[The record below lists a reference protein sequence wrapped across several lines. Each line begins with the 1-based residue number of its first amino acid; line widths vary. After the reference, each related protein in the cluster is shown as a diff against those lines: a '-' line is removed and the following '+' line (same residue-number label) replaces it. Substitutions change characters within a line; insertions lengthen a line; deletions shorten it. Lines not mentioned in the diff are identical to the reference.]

1 MRDVLSGDID
11 EQIGCMEIPK
21 FVTQNH
27 ILIAVWLD
35 EQAFEYYRRMD
46 FEMFKKLL
54 LTAINCAKRLLKGQN
69 ELEINDIE
77 DDHLRDELYQQKYEQ
92 SSRVISELR
101 TICSHLVCVCF
112 EPKDFEIIR
121 EHIKDLETY
130 RHSHPNIEELIQ
142 MLSSCLTR
150 RESGYFN
157 APMFRPMT

>member
-1 MRDVLSGDID
+1 
-11 EQIGCMEIPK
+11 
-21 FVTQNH
+21 
-27 ILIAVWLD
+27 
-35 EQAFEYYRRMD
+35 MD

-101 TICSHLVCVCF
+101 TICSHLACVCF
-112 EPKDFEIIR
+112 EHKDFEIIR

-130 RHSHPNIEELIQ
+130 CHSHPNIEELIQ

>member
-1 MRDVLSGDID
+1 MNKLVVWKYQSSLPRI
-11 EQIGCMEIPK
+11 
-21 FVTQNH
+21 

-77 DDHLRDELYQQKYEQ
+77 DDHLRDEIYQQKYEQ

>member
-1 MRDVLSGDID
+1 M
-11 EQIGCMEIPK
+11 
-21 FVTQNH
+21 
-27 ILIAVWLD
+27 
-35 EQAFEYYRRMD
+35 
-46 FEMFKKLL
+46 
-54 LTAINCAKRLLKGQN
+54 
-69 ELEINDIE
+69 
-77 DDHLRDELYQQKYEQ
+77 
-92 SSRVISELR
+92 R

-157 APMFRPMT
+157 APMFRPMTEQKHLFKLGYNHNMVISLKCVYTFNEYVYESMLHNNKT